1 MNAQTQIAT
10 PIITLTGSAALLLE
24 MRGNADEARDESLP
38 GYDDVTLFFTWH
50 FDRDNRYFCPNTNLL
65 GVLLY
70 GNDTGEI
77 EAVIARAEAVA
88 RFGHALV
95 AGLENDSAERAA

>member
-10 PIITLTGSAALLLE
+10 PITALTGSAALLLE

-38 GYDDVTLFFTWH
+38 GYDDVTLFFTWA
-50 FDRDNRYFCPNTNLL
+50 FDGDSDYFCPNTKLL

-70 GNDTGEI
+70 GNDTGEV
-77 EAVIARAEAVA
+77 EAVITRAEAVA
-88 RFGHALV
+88 RFGHGLV
-95 AGLENDSAERAA
+95 SGLEDDSAGRAA